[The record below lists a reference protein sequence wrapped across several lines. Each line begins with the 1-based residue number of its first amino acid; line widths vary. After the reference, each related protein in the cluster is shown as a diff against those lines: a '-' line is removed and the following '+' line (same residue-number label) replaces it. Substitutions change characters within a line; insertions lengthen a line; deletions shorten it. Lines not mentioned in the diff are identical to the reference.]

1 MDDGDI
7 IDYQH
12 QPEEA
17 VRNLKV
23 RHAIIPLLH
32 CEEMGVLA
40 QAHEYVG
47 DDYAVDGQSAEPFG
61 LGWDIFEM
69 DAIEVHLLE
78 VC

>member
-1 MDDGDI
+1 
-7 IDYQH
+7 
-12 QPEEA
+12 
-17 VRNLKV
+17 
-23 RHAIIPLLH
+23 
-32 CEEMGVLA
+32 MGVLA